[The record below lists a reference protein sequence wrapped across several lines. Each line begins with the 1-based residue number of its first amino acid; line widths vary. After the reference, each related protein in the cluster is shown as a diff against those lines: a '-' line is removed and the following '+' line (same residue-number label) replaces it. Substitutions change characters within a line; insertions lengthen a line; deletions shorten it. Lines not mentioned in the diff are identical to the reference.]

1 MMTATFND
9 KIICVLCLLEN
20 VFLKFNKYSTWVFL
34 ITKYPKHNIID
45 LYRNLPE
52 VCVYFILM
60 LRHGTNISNHSD
72 VRNGLCLR
80 Y

>member
-1 MMTATFND
+1 MTATFND

-52 VCVYFILM
+52 VCV
-60 LRHGTNISNHSD
+60 
-72 VRNGLCLR
+72 
-80 Y
+80 